1 MAGVPSVDEI
11 RRKYANEIAAQK
23 AEVQRLRDEAAQAQ
37 QRRDIACNKHILD
50 TIANDMK
57 NAQSFSSIPYLW
69 QFDSEKCNPEPS
81 INILKQKG
89 FSIEY
94 DIIPAH
100 RGMNTEPVKG
110 STFWVRFNKY

>member
-1 MAGVPSVDEI
+1 MAEVPSVDEI

-50 TIANDMK
+50 TIAKDMK
-57 NAQSFSSIPYLW
+57 NAQSFSSFPSYW
-69 QFDSEKCNPEPS
+69 KFDATDCNPEQS

-89 FSIEY
+89 FSVSY
-94 DIIPAH
+94 DMKYPKY
-100 RGMNTEPVKG
+100 GEPVKG
-110 STFWVRFNKY
+110 NSFNVWFIK